1 MRQCVYSVTLVF
13 VAHDTSIPVMPV
25 FGGLHASFWI
35 AYEAVHAIMHASRA
49 FVVTTF
55 IFLFP
60 VLAYTGAVAIDAFRL
75 LFPVRADR
83 RAFASLT
90 RRPHSLVFANTRA
103 AAFDTRILPFPVL
116 AFPVHAGVPR
126 LQEMQI
132 KMPLKDILNAFYFF
146 FSDACVCCPRHQH
159 CSHPCI

>member
-13 VAHDTSIPVMPV
+13 VAHDTSIVVIIV
-25 FGGLHASFWI
+25 FRFLHASFWI

-83 RAFASLT
+83 LSLASLT
-90 RRPHSLVFANTRA
+90 RRPHSLVFADTRA
-103 AAFDTRILPFPVL
+103 VALDTRIPPFPVL
-116 AFPVHAGVPR
+116 AFPGHAGVRR

-132 KMPLKDILNAFYFF
+132 EMPLKDI
-146 FSDACVCCPRHQH
+146 
-159 CSHPCI
+159 

>member
-25 FGGLHASFWI
+25 FGALHASFWI

-83 RAFASLT
+83 LAIASLT

-103 AAFDTRILPFPVL
+103 IAINALRLLFPVP
-116 AFPVHAGVPR
+116 AFLVNPGHAGVLR

-132 KMPLKDILNAFYFF
+132 KMPLKDKYLNAFYFL
-146 FSDACVCCPRHQH
+146 VRPTRK
-159 CSHPCI
+159 